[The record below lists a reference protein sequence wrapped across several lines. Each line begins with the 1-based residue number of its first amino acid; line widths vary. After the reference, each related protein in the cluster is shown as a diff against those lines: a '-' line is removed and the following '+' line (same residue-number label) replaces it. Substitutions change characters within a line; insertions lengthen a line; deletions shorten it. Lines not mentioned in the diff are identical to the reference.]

1 METSL
6 VQIVTLNR
14 HHLRKQPFDAVHHS
28 DLDLELELD
37 LDLDPNRNRTHI
49 AIIASMALKS
59 TIKTTSRTPSN
70 PPLGVLA
77 SREEWR
83 KQLES
88 LPDKDQLGRIPSI
101 FCEPSRTILRFLS
114 PKVGGVI
121 L

>member
-14 HHLRKQPFDAVHHS
+14 HHLRKQPFDAVHDS
-28 DLDLELELD
+28 DLDLDLDSDLDLD
-37 LDLDPNRNRTHI
+37 LDLDPDRTHI
-49 AIIASMALKS
+49 AIIASMAS
-59 TIKTTSRTPSN
+59 EPTTTSRTPSN

-83 KQLES
+83 EQLDS

-101 FCEPSRTILRFLS
+101 FCEP
-114 PKVGGVI
+114 G
-121 L
+121 